1 MNNDFKV
8 TSVFN
13 LNNNALAQGEDIIIN
28 QGGTRSGKTYSILQL
43 LFLTALYSK
52 KRLIISI
59 VSRALPHLRLGAMRD
74 FDNILLSWGIIPDNV
89 KNRTESYYKIGNSV
103 IEFFGADQSDKVH
116 GPQRDILFVN
126 EANFIKE
133 EIFDQ
138 LLVRTEGTVFIDF
151 NPTTRFWVHD
161 SLMLTTKHAFIK
173 TTYRDNECL
182 PAKQVERIEAKRK
195 NANWWRV
202 YGEGEIGTLEGA
214 ILTNWRYGEFD
225 STLPFGFGLDYG
237 FHPDPDAMLKCAVS
251 HKQKKIYWHECIYET
266 SQGTD
271 DLITNIGNFAQP
283 KNVIIAES
291 ATPRTNY
298 DLKKYYNIKPVI
310 KTKTVAD
317 WLRVMQDYEIVI
329 TEGSSNLEKELL
341 YYLWSDKKAGVPL
354 DDWNHLIDAGRY
366 HFMMNQVSRRKGI
379 KSSRA

>member
-1 MNNDFKV
+1 MNNEFKT
-8 TSVFN
+8 TSVFYY
-13 LNNNALAQGEDIIIN
+13 NNEALKQGHDIIIN

-43 LFLTALYSK
+43 LFLKALYSK
-52 KRLIISI
+52 KRLIISV

-74 FDNILLSWGIIPDNV
+74 FDNILLSWGIIPDDV

-103 IEFFGADQSDKVH
+103 IEFFGADQTDKVH

-138 LLVRTEGTVFIDF
+138 LLVRTEGAVFIDF
-151 NPTTRFWVHD
+151 NPSSRFWVHD
-161 SLMLTTKHAFIK
+161 SLIPSTKHSFIK
-173 TTYRDNECL
+173 TTYLDNECL
-182 PAKQVERIEAKRK
+182 SAKQVERIEAKK
-195 NANWWRV
+195 SNENWWRV
-202 YGEGEIGTLEGA
+202 YGLGEIGTLEGA

-225 STLPFGFGLDYG
+225 NTLPFGFGLDYG

-251 HKQKKIYWHECIYET
+251 HKEKKIYWHECIYET
-266 SQGTD
+266 SQGTN
-271 DLITNIGNFAQP
+271 DLIANIGRYAQP
-283 KNVIIAES
+283 NNVIIAES

-298 DLKKYYNIKPVI
+298 DLKKHFNIKPVI
-310 KTKTVAD
+310 KTQTVAD
-317 WLRVMQDYEIVI
+317 WLRIMQDYEIII

-366 HFMMNQVSRRKGI
+366 YFMMNQVSRRKGM
-379 KSSRA
+379 KSSL